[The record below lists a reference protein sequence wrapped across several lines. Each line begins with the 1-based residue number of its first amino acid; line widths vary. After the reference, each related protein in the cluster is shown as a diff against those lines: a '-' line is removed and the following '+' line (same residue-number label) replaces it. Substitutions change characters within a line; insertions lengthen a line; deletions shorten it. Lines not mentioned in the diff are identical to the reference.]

1 MEGHKWVCL
10 ALRLK
15 SEVEQLQQ
23 RTDSINRQRKLSQ
36 TADGQAL
43 QHMEQE
49 YKMLISKNLD
59 IDLACQMLQ
68 AEVSQ
73 LQPETANSDESSPD
87 T

>member
-1 MEGHKWVCL
+1 
-10 ALRLK
+10 
-15 SEVEQLQQ
+15 
-23 RTDSINRQRKLSQ
+23 
-36 TADGQAL
+36 
-43 QHMEQE
+43 MEQE